1 MKICKELKQTKLM
14 LGTVQFGLNY
24 GINNTYGKP
33 SQKEVFEIL
42 DAAGVQN
49 IESLDTADAY
59 GNSIEL
65 IGQYHQQQNH
75 RFNILS
81 KFKGISEGQ
90 IFEQVK
96 DSMNKLQIECFQVY
110 SYHSFADYINHPYIK
125 DELQS
130 LKCDGLIE
138 KIGISV
144 YTNSELEQV
153 IEDKDIDV
161 IQLPFNLLDN
171 QNIRGQHIDIAKK
184 KQKEIHVRSVFLQ
197 GLLLMDE
204 ESIPQKLKSLKPY
217 IQKINSYCK
226 DKSIN
231 IQSLAL
237 SYAIY
242 NQQIDHVLIGVDSK
256 DQLLKN
262 IASIADYKNA
272 FDFINQYIIVK
283 ETELLNPVNWK

>member
-24 GINNTYGKP
+24 GINNKYGKP
-33 SQKEVFEIL
+33 SEKEVFEIL
-42 DAAGVQN
+42 DAAWEQN
-49 IESLDTADAY
+49 IKSLDTADVY

-65 IGQYHQQQNH
+65 IGQYHHQRNR

-81 KFKGISEGQ
+81 KFKDVSEGQ

-96 DSMNKLQIECFQVY
+96 DSKNKLQIECFQVY
-110 SYHSFADYINHPYIK
+110 SYHSFADYINHPYLK

-130 LKCDGLIE
+130 LKYDGLIK

-153 IEDKDIDV
+153 IEDENVDV

-171 QNIRGQHIDIAKK
+171 QNIRGQYIDIAKK
-184 KQKEIHVRSVFLQ
+184 NQKEIHVRSVFLQ

-217 IQKINSYCK
+217 IKKLKSYCK
-226 DKSIN
+226 EESIN

-242 NQQIDHVLIGVDSK
+242 NQQIDYVLIGVDSK
-256 DQLLKN
+256 AQLLEN
-262 IASIADYKNA
+262 IASIADHKNA
-272 FDFINQYIIVK
+272 FDFINQHIIVK
-283 ETELLNPVNWK
+283 EIELLNPVNWK